1 MKKIGVISDTHSF
14 WDDSFDKYFSNCDE
28 IWHAGDIGNLK
39 ITDKLKKLQVFALK
53 NLVSI
58 KCYKGIRKIQG
69 LPVRGQRTHTN
80 AKTSKKNKKF

>member
-39 ITDKLKKLQVFALK
+39 ITDKLGEDIELSASKFTVFEEAMRKEIDDKIKEELK
-53 NLVSI
+53 I
-58 KCYKGIRKIQG
+58 ERRK
-69 LPVRGQRTHTN
+69 V
-80 AKTSKKNKKF
+80 

>member
-80 AKTSKKNKKF
+80 AKKSKKNKKF